1 MGYDTTMNLVFAHF
15 NTPLPRHLV
24 LNLKRSAALFPLSR
38 IFLLTDIDLK
48 IKNFGN
54 IEVIKYSP
62 KNNWYLLN
70 NLLKHP
76 KEFRGNFWFTSIARF
91 LALADFSNQ
100 LSQEILH
107 IESDVILAEDFPF
120 NKLSKAGFDFL
131 YPLVSDTT
139 AIASCL
145 YIRNSL
151 AAELLADFTI
161 NQVQKNNVTTDMYIL
176 SELTRSESVSFAPLP
191 TAPSRCYADPQM
203 INGFLKK
210 SDLMLEEFSG
220 VFDGG
225 DIGRYL
231 FGDDAR
237 NKRGVS
243 VLRDNDAHTH
253 LNVRDLNLVV
263 KSERE
268 FPYIHDIASDSFVPV
283 YSLHIHSKHPGFFD
297 AKKSIKIIH
306 KHVAVSEKNP
316 QRIIILSVLLQSIL
330 KSLKRRIIYRMSR
343 I

>member
-1 MGYDTTMNLVFAHF
+1 
-15 NTPLPRHLV
+15 
-24 LNLKRSAALFPLSR
+24 
-38 IFLLTDIDLK
+38 
-48 IKNFGN
+48 
-54 IEVIKYSP
+54 
-62 KNNWYLLN
+62 
-70 NLLKHP
+70 
-76 KEFRGNFWFTSIARF
+76 
-91 LALADFSNQ
+91 
-100 LSQEILH
+100 
-107 IESDVILAEDFPF
+107 VILAEDFPF

-145 YIRNSL
+145 YIKNSS

-176 SELTRSESVSFAPLP
+176 SELSRFDSVSFAPLP
-191 TAPSRCYADPQM
+191 TAPSRCYAEPNM

-210 SDLMLEEFSG
+210 SDLMIKEFSG

-237 NKRGVS
+237 NKRGLK
-243 VLRDNDAHTH
+243 VLRDNDSNTH
-253 LNVRDLNLVV
+253 LNVRDLKLVV
-263 KSERE
+263 KPERE
-268 FPYIHDIASDSFVPV
+268 FPYIHDVASDSFIPV
-283 YSLHIHSKHPGFFD
+283 YSLHIHSKHLGFFD
-297 AKKSIKIIH
+297 ANRSIKIIH

-316 QRIIILSVLLQSIL
+316 KRIVILSVLLQSIF
-330 KSLKRRIIYRMSR
+330 KSLKRRIIYHMSR

>member
-1 MGYDTTMNLVFAHF
+1 MNLVFAHF

-24 LNLKRSAALFPLSR
+24 LNLKRTAALFPLSR
-38 IFLLTDIDLK
+38 IFLLTDLDLK
-48 IKNFGN
+48 IKGFRDV
-54 IEVIKYSP
+54 EVIKYSH
-62 KNNWYLLN
+62 KSNWHLVN
-70 NLLKHP
+70 SLLKHP

-91 LALADFSNQ
+91 LALAEFSNQ
-100 LSQEILH
+100 LNQEILH

-120 NKLSKAGFDFL
+120 NKLSKSGFDFL
-131 YPLVSDTT
+131 YPLVSDST

-145 YIRNSL
+145 YLRNSS

-161 NQVQKNNVTTDMYIL
+161 NQVQNNNVTTDMYIL
-176 SELTRSESVSFAPLP
+176 SELSRDGSVSFAPLP
-191 TAPSRCYADPQM
+191 TAPSRCYADPKM

-210 SDLMLEEFSG
+210 SDLMITEFSG

-237 NKRGVS
+237 NKRGVTI
-243 VLRDNDAHTH
+243 LRDNDAHTH
-253 LNVRDLNLVV
+253 LNVRDLSLVV
-263 KSERE
+263 KPERE
-268 FPYIHDIASDSFVPV
+268 FPYIHDVASDSFIPV
-283 YSLHIHSKHPGFFD
+283 YSLHIHSKNLRFFD
-297 AKKSIKIIH
+297 AKRSIKIIH

-316 QRIIILSVLLQSIL
+316 QRVMIFSVLLQSIL
-330 KSLKRRIIYRMSR
+330 KSLKRRIIYHMSR